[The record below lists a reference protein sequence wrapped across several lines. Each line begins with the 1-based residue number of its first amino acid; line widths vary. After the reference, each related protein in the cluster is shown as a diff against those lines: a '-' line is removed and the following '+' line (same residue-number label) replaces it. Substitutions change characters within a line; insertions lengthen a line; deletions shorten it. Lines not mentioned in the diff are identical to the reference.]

1 MKKIML
7 SMAAIA
13 VILVSCE
20 KDEMMSPSNNNVE
33 ISKGKVKTP
42 NSKNAIFPDNYWNR

>member
-1 MKKIML
+1 MQEFKCEDLLHQPPLIKNKITMKKIML

-20 KDEMMSPSNNNVE
+20 KDE
-33 ISKGKVKTP
+33 
-42 NSKNAIFPDNYWNR
+42 NYSTAPGDLK